1 MGCFSL
7 VLHFYSET
15 DHLPTFHVIFV
26 YWQDSAAFS
35 SLFRKCCR
43 ASAGHR
49 PGGRGQFCGPA
60 WLLSSDG
67 CCWAWTDQGCRCVKK
82 KKKGKSSWL
91 CVITNI
97 FMFLITVFVYVNITF
112 TVWILC
118 SSKWKHH
125 LIQMPV
131 CPFFSAFQSFCCTKR
146 SQTCLWWI
154 SVTTLPFT

>member
-82 KKKGKSSWL
+82 KKGKKL
-91 CVITNI
+91 MIMCYNITNI

-112 TVWILC
+112 TVWILLAPSENTIWYKC
-118 SSKWKHH
+118 LFVPFSLHFRVFAAQSEAR
-125 LIQMPV
+125 PV
-131 CPFFSAFQSFCCTKR
+131 FGGYQ
-146 SQTCLWWI
+146 
-154 SVTTLPFT
+154 